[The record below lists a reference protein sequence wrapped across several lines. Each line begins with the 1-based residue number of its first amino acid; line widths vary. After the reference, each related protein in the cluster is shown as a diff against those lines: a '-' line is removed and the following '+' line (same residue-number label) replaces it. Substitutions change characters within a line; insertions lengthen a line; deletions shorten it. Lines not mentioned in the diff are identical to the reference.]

1 MILTTMS
8 SYDVITERRKFAM
21 PRATFQV
28 LTLNGVTTVAASPDG
43 KTFFTVKFSLF
54 GGSVVQNMQFLIP
67 GTHQLKLI
75 SKFINHIQFGL
86 IRLLKH

>member
-8 SYDVITERRKFAM
+8 SYDVITERRKFSM

-43 KTFFTVKFSLF
+43 EFFLESLVPYSKIKF
-54 GGSVVQNMQFLIP
+54 
-67 GTHQLKLI
+67 
-75 SKFINHIQFGL
+75 
-86 IRLLKH
+86 

>member
-8 SYDVITERRKFAM
+8 SYDVITERRKFSM

-43 KTFFTVKFSLF
+43 MFIIQIVI
-54 GGSVVQNMQFLIP
+54 LI
-67 GTHQLKLI
+67 
-75 SKFINHIQFGL
+75 FEN
-86 IRLLKH
+86 LLKTDYFL